1 MIEPSDSFPLQ
12 PTPFT
17 RPKGETAVL
26 DEWLARLTIG
36 HGVLW
41 LILLVTA
48 VSRFTNLAAAPL
60 SPSEAETAWGVW
72 QSWQPNTTDFPI
84 PSPAYFTL
92 TGLLSQLVGFNDA
105 TMRLIPALFG
115 LGIVYLPWLLRSR
128 LGNTGALMTSL
139 LLAFSPLQTIVA
151 RTAGGDSLVL
161 FATLLLLIAFVRYQE
176 TEESRWFI
184 TLGVALALGLTS
196 SPLFYGVLLTFLLA
210 WVTQRFLGPP
220 LFSRKLFWGQF
231 EDRTVT
237 AVVTITL
244 FILLSTLTLLHLW
257 GFGAAVSL
265 PVSWLGQFGAGVAGM
280 KSPLD
285 AFLALGRY
293 EPALVLLGLAAI
305 VWVAFNDEALANFAV
320 YWLVAVFILILLQ
333 PGQMNLAALATLP
346 VTLMIGLLAQAVL
359 KAPVERPAWVLAA
372 GVFLVEMAIWLHIGR
387 FLRLVVYDSQN
398 LGNLWVAFLLFT
410 LSLSG
415 VYFATSWN
423 WRAASQGVLLGVL
436 LFCLYFQWGTG
447 WWLAQHASNDPRER
461 WVTTGTADNVPIATE
476 ILTEIS
482 QQVTA
487 SRQEL
492 EILSI
497 VDSPVLRWYLRH
509 FKRVQFA
516 ETLPSP
522 VQSAVVISPA
532 TETDLTLG
540 SDYVGTDFVLTQ
552 AGLQTQETTTLAWL
566 DTLRWWFFQETT
578 AVPIKTQA
586 IIWLRADLAQ
596 QP

>member
-1 MIEPSDSFPLQ
+1 MIEPSDSFTLQ

-17 RPKGETAVL
+17 RGEQETAVL
-26 DEWLARLTIG
+26 DEWVSRLTIG

-60 SPSEAETAWGVW
+60 SPTEAETAWGVW
-72 QSWQPNTTDFPI
+72 QSWQPDLTDFPI

-92 TGLLSQLVGFNDA
+92 TGLLSQLVGFTDA
-105 TMRLIPALFG
+105 TMRLVPALFG
-115 LGIVYLPWLLRSR
+115 VGIVYLPWLLRSR
-128 LGNTGALMTSL
+128 LGHTGALMTSL

-176 TEESRWFI
+176 EEETRWFI
-184 TLGVALALGLTS
+184 TMGVAVALGLTS

-220 LFSRKLFWGQF
+220 LFPRPVSWGRF
-231 EDRTVT
+231 EARTVT
-237 AVVTITL
+237 AVIAITL

-265 PVSWLGQFGAGVAGM
+265 PATWLGQFGAGVAGM

-305 VWVAFNDEALANFAV
+305 VWVAFNDEPLANFSV
-320 YWLVAVFILILLQ
+320 YWLVAVFVLILLQ
-333 PGQMNLAALATLP
+333 PGQMGLASLATLP
-346 VTLMIGLLAQAVL
+346 AVLMIGMMAQAVL
-359 KAPVERPAWVLAA
+359 KPPVEYGVWVLTGGFFVAW
-372 GVFLVEMAIWLHIGR
+372 MAVWLHIGR
-387 FLRLVVYDSQN
+387 FLRTIVYDSQN

-415 VYFATSWN
+415 IYFAASRN
-423 WRAASQGVLLGVL
+423 WRTTAQGILLGVL
-436 LFCLYFQWGTG
+436 LLCLYFQWGTG

-461 WVTTGTADNVPIATE
+461 WVTTGTADNVPIAAE

-532 TETDLTLG
+532 TQTDLTLD

-552 AGLQTQETTTLAWL
+552 AGLQTQETTSLGWL
-566 DTLRWWFFQETT
+566 DTLRWWLFQETT